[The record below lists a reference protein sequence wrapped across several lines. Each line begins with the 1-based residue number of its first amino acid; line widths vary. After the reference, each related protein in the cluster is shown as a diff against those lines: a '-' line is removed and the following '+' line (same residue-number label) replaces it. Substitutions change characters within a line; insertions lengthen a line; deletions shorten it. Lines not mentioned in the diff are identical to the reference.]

1 MLKVI
6 LYDYTEE
13 SKPSEAFSKISVKKT
28 KFYIGRI

>member
-1 MLKVI
+1 MKII

-13 SKPSEAFSKISVKKT
+13 SKPTDAFSKIAVKKT